1 VTSESERDFYR
12 ERATIR
18 ASESKRAKFK
28 TALDFFT
35 RLRIFLWNLAIS
47 RARFTY
53 ERARKRLVS
62 RLRVYWEALYMFS
75 YVVGTDMLLVSV
87 VRYICVV
94 AAGVHAGSNDW
105 HYAQLL
111 PALCARHTVTC
122 VSLITNL

>member
-1 VTSESERDFYR
+1 MGQAKASEIFTVSERQYV
-12 ERATIR
+12 R
-18 ASESKRAKFK
+18 ASRSERNLKRHLIFSRD
-28 TALDFFT
+28 LEF
-35 RLRIFLWNLAIS
+35 FLWNLAIS

-94 AAGVHAGSNDW
+94 AAGVHAGSND
-105 HYAQLL
+105 
-111 PALCARHTVTC
+111 
-122 VSLITNL
+122 